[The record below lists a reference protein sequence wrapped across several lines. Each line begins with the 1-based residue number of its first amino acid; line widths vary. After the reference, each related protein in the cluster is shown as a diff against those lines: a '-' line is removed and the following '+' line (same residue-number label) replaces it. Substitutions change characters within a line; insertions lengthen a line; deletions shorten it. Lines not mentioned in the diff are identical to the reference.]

1 MPTRVAVFTKRD
13 ESLAQGHA
21 SSALYKYH
29 IFYNEPSVCRC
40 EAGDYAVCGA
50 ESTYGLQVEPFA
62 ILDSASVFDW
72 NCGS

>member
-13 ESLAQGHA
+13 GSLAQGHA
-21 SSALYKYH
+21 SSELYKYH
-29 IFYNEPSVCRC
+29 RFHNEPPVCRC

>member
-13 ESLAQGHA
+13 ESLGQGQA

-29 IFYNEPSVCRC
+29 RFYNEPPLCRC

-50 ESTYGLQVEPFA
+50 ESTYGL
-62 ILDSASVFDW
+62 
-72 NCGS
+72 